1 MANPYYTNAFA
12 GQPGQTARAEDVSGQ
27 FQAVQAGFDGV
38 LASVNHA
45 IIAPAADPTLNLL
58 PVAASRANQW
68 LRFDANG
75 QPLTVNAPFNWRG
88 LWAPTTQYY
97 VGDVVQI
104 GTHQNLMYCTTQHV
118 SAANYPADA
127 TNWSTFIDL
136 TGIQWWNYYIV
147 NSAGTTN
154 LAVGDS
160 VFVDSSGGNIIL
172 QLPTGVLGQSPINIT
187 HVAGSLG
194 TGQTITIQSAAGQ
207 FIMGNS
213 QNQVTVD
220 VVNASMSLAY
230 CNATLGWR
238 LRTMG

>member
-1 MANPYYTNAFA
+1 MSNPWYTQNFA
-12 GQPGQTARAEDVSGQ
+12 GQPGQTARAEDVTSEYTN
-27 FQAVQAGFDGV
+27 VQGGFDQAYQ
-38 LASVNHA
+38 ASTHSLQ
-45 IIAPAADPTLNLL
+45 IPLTDPVASAL
-58 PVAASRANQW
+58 PVAASRANKW
-68 LRFDANG
+68 LRFDSNG
-75 QPLTVNAPFNWRG
+75 QPTVVAAPFNWRG
-88 LWAPTTQYY
+88 LWAPSTLYF

-104 GTHQNLMYCTTQHV
+104 GVHQSLVYNNTQHT
-118 SAANYPADA
+118 SAANYAADA
-127 TNWSTFIDL
+127 SNWSTFIDL

-160 VFVDSSGGNIIL
+160 VFVDSTGGNITL

-187 HVAGSLG
+187 HLRGSLSA
-194 TGQTITIQSAAGQ
+194 GQTITIQSAAGQ

-220 VVNASMSLAY
+220 VANASMSLAY
-230 CNATLGWR
+230 SDATGGWR